1 MKDAA
6 AHLSMAQGFA
16 PGGGIAM
23 ATWGETIGEPAR
35 RDPVEEASWES
46 FPASDPPAW
55 AVGRAA
61 HIDGPTVP
69 AERVPGTPTSGLDIQ
84 ADSTLTA

>member
-1 MKDAA
+1 MAA
-6 AHLSMAQGFA
+6 WSD
-16 PGGGIAM
+16 
-23 ATWGETIGEPAR
+23 TIGEPAP

-61 HIDGPTVP
+61 HIDGPTIAPVRTP
-69 AERVPGTPTSGLDIQ
+69 EAQRPGPQIQ
-84 ADSTLTA
+84 TGAGPHLFGWSDQWRWQAL

>member
-6 AHLSMAQGFA
+6 AHLSMVPGLA

-35 RDPVEEASWES
+35 RDAVEEASWES

-55 AVGRAA
+55 AVGRA
-61 HIDGPTVP
+61 
-69 AERVPGTPTSGLDIQ
+69 ERMPGTPTFGLEFQ
-84 ADSTLTA
+84 TESSSPA

>member
-1 MKDAA
+1 
-6 AHLSMAQGFA
+6 
-16 PGGGIAM
+16 M

-35 RDPVEEASWES
+35 RDAVEEASWES

-61 HIDGPTVP
+61 HIDGPAVP
-69 AERVPGTPTSGLDIQ
+69 AERMPGTPTFGLEFQ
-84 ADSTLTA
+84 TESSSPA